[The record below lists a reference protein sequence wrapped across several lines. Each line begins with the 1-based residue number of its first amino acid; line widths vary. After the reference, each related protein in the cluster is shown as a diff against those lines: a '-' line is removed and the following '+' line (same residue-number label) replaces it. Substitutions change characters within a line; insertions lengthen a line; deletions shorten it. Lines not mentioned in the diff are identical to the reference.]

1 MLSVLALLFVGLS
14 STQVASQRGS
24 AAKTLTEAKKRFE
37 DARSSR
43 DRVTAINEIGW
54 FKNSRCR
61 QYLLNL
67 LKKDRPSSVRI
78 AIYRQL
84 GYHAHGSVI
93 KKLAKELATRDNSSE
108 LSTIARSLGSHG
120 KKGQAVLLKALRSK
134 RPLEQNAAIEGLS
147 KLTDNKSVV
156 DALIK
161 AFGSGSSASKIKIL
175 RALRGLKNKTQLA
188 KICLQAATDSDKGVR
203 GEGFRRMHDCF
214 GDKILAALKQAFT
227 STKDSST
234 LNDIAHGLAG
244 QSKDGVEVLVQGLG
258 SKNSAVRR
266 AAVYAL
272 GSAEKNADI
281 LRALV
286 AAFET
291 APADAQEDILRAMSG
306 YKPSRVLAD
315 ARLAALK
322 AKSPG
327 TRAEALLQLAN
338 AGHSITREAA
348 LKLAKDPAIRKNTRD
363 KGRVVYALGKVLD
376 RELLPLFLELSA
388 EPDWSITNYV
398 RMLLSDKK
406 NPVLSL
412 LRTDGL
418 KREDDNE
425 RITVVLLLAA
435 IETKETS
442 KLLILALRDK
452 SPQLLGVATRAL
464 VKRKDRRVIPF
475 LKDSLDHS
483 NVDVQLQAMLS
494 LHKFQKLQGSWP
506 KQVFKIM
513 RENDGAIRFLALDL
527 LAELRYRPALT
538 TAHTMM
544 NSDAWQVRSVVYYF
558 CRRVRDL
565 SSIPLIITR
574 LPSEKG
580 RLQVEAMTT
589 LRSLT
594 LMTYREPDHW
604 KQWWDSVG
612 ADFKLPPAPAENDTA
627 RGAGASMTYYSIPL
641 TSKAVCFLIDT
652 SGSMSAKVGTAKITR
667 LQAAKDALKYVIE
680 NCAPDFYFNLIPFS
694 GTGRAW
700 KVGLTP
706 ASGENKL
713 AAQKFVK
720 RFRPGGGTNV
730 HDALKQAFADKK
742 VDTIY
747 LLSDGQ
753 PSSGEITDENDLAD
767 EVQLWNMKRR
777 IVINTISIGTD
788 SVLMQ
793 RLAKES
799 GGTFVRRL

>member
-1 MLSVLALLFVGLS
+1 VLSVLALFFVGLS

-43 DRVTAINEIGW
+43 DRVTAINAMGR
-54 FKNSRCR
+54 FKNSQCR

-67 LKKDRPSSVRI
+67 LKKDRPSSERI

-93 KKLAKELATRDNSSE
+93 KKLAKELATRDNSRE
-108 LSTIARSLGSHG
+108 LSTIAQSLGSHG

-147 KLTDNKSVV
+147 DLTDNKSVV

-161 AFGSGSSASKIKIL
+161 AFGSGSSASKIEIL
-175 RALRGLKNKTQLA
+175 KALRGLKNKTQLA
-188 KICLQAATDSDKGVR
+188 RICLQAATDSDKLVR
-203 GEGFRRMHDCF
+203 GEGFRRMHDCS
-214 GDKILAALKQAFT
+214 GDKILAALQQAFT

-234 LNDIAHGLAG
+234 LYDVAHGLAG
-244 QSKDGVEVLVQGLG
+244 QGKEGVEVLVQGLG

-266 AAVYAL
+266 AAV
-272 GSAEKNADI
+272 NADI
-281 LRALV
+281 LRALI

-291 APADAQEDILRAMSG
+291 APADAQEGILRAMSG
-306 YKPSRVLAD
+306 YKHSRALAD

-376 RELLPLFLELSA
+376 RELLPLFLEIAA

-406 NPVLSL
+406 SPVLSL

-565 SSIPLIITR
+565 SSISLIIAR

-580 RLQVEAMTT
+580 RLQAEAMTT

-594 LMTYREPDHW
+594 LMTYREPGHW

-612 ADFKLPPAPAENDTA
+612 ANFKLPPAPAENDTA

-720 RFRPGGGTNV
+720 RFRPSGGTNV

-753 PSSGEITDENDLAD
+753 PSTGNITDENDLAD